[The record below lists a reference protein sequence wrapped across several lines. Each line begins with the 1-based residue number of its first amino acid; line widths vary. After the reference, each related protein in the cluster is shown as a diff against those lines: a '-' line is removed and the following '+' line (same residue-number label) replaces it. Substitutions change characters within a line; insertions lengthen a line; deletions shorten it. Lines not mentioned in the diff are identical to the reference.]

1 MNEAPVFRGLQ
12 ACSPDRI
19 RTGATALR
27 APAGRLNEYQRVA
40 LVGGCRARNY
50 WPPNHSDL
58 LAVDG
63 RRRP

>member
-40 LVGGCRARNY
+40 LVGGCRARN
-50 WPPNHSDL
+50 
-58 LAVDG
+58 
-63 RRRP
+63 